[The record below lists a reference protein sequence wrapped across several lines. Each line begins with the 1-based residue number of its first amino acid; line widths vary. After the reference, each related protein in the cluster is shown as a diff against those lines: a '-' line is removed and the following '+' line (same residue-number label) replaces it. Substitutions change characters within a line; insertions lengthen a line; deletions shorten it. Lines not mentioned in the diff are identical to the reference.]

1 MGNDG
6 IVQGK
11 PDLLRVGLTGGLGSG
26 KSTVARMLA
35 GLGAYILSSDDIGR
49 ALMEKGQPVFWAV
62 LTQFGPQILNEDGT
76 LDRLALARAAFGEG
90 RAEELNAIVHPAVIA
105 RQAEMTAEIAAQ
117 DPDAIVVV
125 ESALLFETKYG
136 GEGGWQNRFD
146 CIVLVRAPEAS
157 KIERFVGRSFKT
169 SRIDPAFAEEIHAE
183 AKRRLG
189 LQLDD
194 DWKAVHSDF
203 VLNNAGSLE
212 HLQDQV
218 NALWPMLLRYPRRD
232 SSQEP
237 L

>member
-1 MGNDG
+1 M
-6 IVQGK
+6 
-11 PDLLRVGLTGGLGSG
+11 LRVGLTGGLGSG

-35 GLGAYILSSDDIGR
+35 GLGAQILSSDDIGR
-49 ALMEKGQPVFWAV
+49 TLMEKGHPVFWAIV
-62 LTQFGPQILNEDGT
+62 NQFGPVVLNEDGT

-105 RQAEMTAEIAAQ
+105 RQAEMTAEMAAH
-117 DPDAIVVV
+117 DPNAVVVV

-146 CIVLVRAPEAS
+146 CVVLVRAPEPLKVS
-157 KIERFVGRSFKT
+157 RFVGRSFQT
-169 SRIDPAFAEEIHAE
+169 SRIDPAFAAEVHAE

-194 DWKAVHSDF
+194 DWKAAHSDF
-203 VLNNAGSLE
+203 VLTNDGSLE
-212 HLQDQV
+212 HLQAQV
-218 NALWPMLLRYPRRD
+218 DTLWPILLQYPARD
-232 SSQEP
+232 PSPPP